1 MKEIKTGVAEL
12 DALTKAATTLL
23 EVIKQTDGLA
33 DKIYPEEI
41 VSVVKLHAKL
51 ATASAL
57 IPIPGVDLIASA
69 TSIWSMY
76 VRLNNKLEIPFKEN
90 AMKTIASGI
99 STNLLGYVVSLG
111 IGSGLKLIPGIGTI
125 MGTTL
130 MLAGLYATTLASG
143 WIYIKVLTILAQK
156 NKGIISLEGFQDEI
170 KEFMKNNKGEI
181 KDFINNAIK
190 FYKKNKKELKVNP
203 EEKEKLEKKINE
215 YN

>member
-1 MKEIKTGVAEL
+1 MKELKTGNAEI
-12 DALTKAATTLL
+12 DALTKAAMTLL
-23 EVIKQTDGLA
+23 DVIKKTDDLA
-33 DKIYPEEI
+33 DQIYPEEI
-41 VSVVKLHAKL
+41 VDIVKLHAKL

-90 AMKTIASGI
+90 AMKTIVSGI

-111 IGSGLKLIPGIGTI
+111 VGSGLKLIPGVGTI
-125 MGTTL
+125 VGTTI

-143 WIYIKVLTILAQK
+143 WIYIKVLTLLAQK
-156 NKGIISLEGFQDEI
+156 NGGLISFEGFQSEI
-170 KEFMKNNKGEI
+170 KNFMVNNKGEI
-181 KDFINNAIK
+181 KEFIKSATV
-190 FYKKNKKELKVNP
+190 FYRKNKKNLKVNTQ
-203 EEKEKLEKKINE
+203 EKEELEKKMNE

>member
-23 EVIKQTDGLA
+23 EVIKQTDDLA

-69 TSIWSMY
+69 ASIWLMY
-76 VRLNNKLEIPFKEN
+76 VRLNTKLEIPFKEN
-90 AMKTIASGI
+90 AMKTIVSGI

-125 MGTTL
+125 MGTTI

-143 WIYIKVLTILAQK
+143 WIYIKVLK
-156 NKGIISLEGFQDEI
+156 MN
-170 KEFMKNNKGEI
+170 
-181 KDFINNAIK
+181 
-190 FYKKNKKELKVNP
+190 
-203 EEKEKLEKKINE
+203 
-215 YN
+215 

>member
-1 MKEIKTGVAEL
+1 MKQIKTGVAEL
-12 DALTKAATTLL
+12 DALSKAAITLV
-23 EVIKQTDGLA
+23 EVIQKTDGLA

-76 VRLNNKLEIPFKEN
+76 VRLNNKLEIPFKDN
-90 AMKTIASGI
+90 AMKTIVSGI

-111 IGSGLKLIPGIGTI
+111 VGSGLKLIPGIGTI

-156 NKGIISLEGFQDEI
+156 NNGMISLDGFQEEI
-170 KEFMKNNKGEI
+170 KVFMKNNKGEI
-181 KDFINNAIK
+181 KEFISVATK
-190 FYKKNKKELKVNP
+190 FYKKNKKELKVNKV
-203 EEKEKLEKKINE
+203 EQAILEKKMNE

>member
-1 MKEIKTGVAEL
+1 MSIIKTNVPEI

-23 EVIKQTDGLA
+23 SVVKKTDEFA
-33 DKIYPEEI
+33 DKIYPEDI
-41 VSVVKLHAKL
+41 VGIVKLHAKL

-90 AMKTIASGI
+90 ALKTIVSGI

-111 IGSGLKLIPGIGTI
+111 VGSGLKLIPGVGTIIGTTI
-125 MGTTL
+125 
-130 MLAGLYATTLASG
+130 MLAGMYATTLASG

-156 NKGIISLEGFQDEI
+156 NKGFISMDGFQEEI
-170 KEFMKNNKGEI
+170 KNFMANNKGEI
-181 KDFINNAIK
+181 KDFINAGIK
-190 FYKKNKKELKVNP
+190 FYKKNKKDLKVNSS
-203 EEKEKLEKKINE
+203 EKEELEKQMNNFK
-215 YN
+215 